1 MVKKK
6 RVRKRKK
13 ISKGSRKKKRVQS
26 INEKKLKKIRKDIK
40 QIKIKTLKKSNLD
53 LIDEKEIAMDFA
65 VKVYKKFDKLLKA
78 VILFGSTAKETRTSA
93 SDIDIIILIDDA
105 SVQWDAELIAWY
117 REELAKLIMRNPY
130 KKELH
135 INSVKLTTWWHDLIK
150 GDPIIINILRYGE
163 ALIDFGGFFNPL
175 KALLLE
181 GKIKSTPEAIYTALQ
196 RAPQHLARSRA
207 AELSSIEGVY
217 WAMVDS
223 AHAALMTNKKIPS
236 APDQIALMLKEE
248 FVDKKLLD
256 KKYAIWYRDVYILH
270 KNIIHGNITDLKVT
284 EIVQWQD
291 KAEEFIKVMSEL
303 IKKIID

>member
-270 KNIIHGNITDLKVT
+270 KNIIHGNITDLKGT